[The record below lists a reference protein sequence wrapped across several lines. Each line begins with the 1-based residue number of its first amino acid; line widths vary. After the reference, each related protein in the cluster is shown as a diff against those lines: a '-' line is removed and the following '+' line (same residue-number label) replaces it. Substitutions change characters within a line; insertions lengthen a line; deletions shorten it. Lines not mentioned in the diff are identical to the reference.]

1 MAESEKTEKAT
12 PKKRRDERKKG
23 NSFQSKDVVSVG
35 VLFLGFFI
43 VNQLL
48 PFIYEQVKNFF
59 FAEIDRIGEIT
70 TLSVATCGELFLAAI
85 VVFFLCALPIMLVL
99 MLTGIIMIGVQTGF
113 LISGTLVK
121 PKFSRIS
128 FMQGVKRMF
137 SLRSL
142 VELIKSLI
150 KVALILGIIYT
161 SIVSII
167 PLAPDMLTTKID
179 ANMAFMNDNI
189 MSMVRTVCIIFAAVA
204 ILDFA
209 YQRYD
214 YEKKLKMTKQEIK
227 DEYKQTEG
235 NPEIK
240 GKIKQKQR
248 EMSMNRMMQMVPQ
261 ADVIVRNPT
270 HYAIAL
276 KYDMDKDTAPI
287 VLAKGKDHIALRI
300 VAVGEENKVPIK
312 ENKLLARGLYELAAI
327 NDYIPAE
334 LYKAVAEL
342 MAWVYSNKKKE
353 KIIS

>member
-35 VLFLGFFI
+35 VLFIGFFI

-59 FAEIDRIGEIT
+59 FSEIDRIGDIT
-70 TLSVATCGELFLAAI
+70 TLTVSTCTQLSIAAS
-85 VVFFLCALPIMLVL
+85 VVFFICTVPIMLVL
-99 MLTGIIMIGVQTGF
+99 MFTGIIMIGVQTGF
-113 LISGTLVK
+113 LASGTLIK
-121 PKFSRIS
+121 PKFSRVN
-128 FMQGVKRMF
+128 FLTGVKRMF
-137 SLRSL
+137 SLTSL

-150 KVALILGIIYT
+150 KVALIIGIIYT
-161 SIVSII
+161 SIMSII
-167 PLAPDMLTTKID
+167 PLTPDMLTTKID
-179 ANMAFMNDNI
+179 ANMVFMNDNI
-189 MSMVRTVCIIFAAVA
+189 MSIVRTVCMIFAAVA

-214 YEKKLKMTKQEIK
+214 YEKKLRMTKQEVK
-227 DEYKQTEG
+227 DEYKQIEG

-240 GKIKQKQR
+240 GQIKQKQR
-248 EMSMNRMMQMVPQ
+248 EMSMSRMMQMVPQ

-276 KYDMDKDTAPI
+276 KYDMDNDTAPI

-300 VAVGEENKVPIK
+300 VAVGEENEIPIK
-312 ENKLLARGLYELAAI
+312 ENKLLARGLYESAEI

-353 KIIS
+353 K

>member
-23 NSFQSKDVVSVG
+23 NTFQSKDVVSVG
-35 VLFLGFFI
+35 VLFIGFFI

-59 FAEIDRIGEIT
+59 FSEIDRIGDIT
-70 TLSVATCGELFLAAI
+70 TLTVSTCTQLSIAAS
-85 VVFFLCALPIMLVL
+85 VVFFICTVPIMLVL
-99 MLTGIIMIGVQTGF
+99 MFTGIIMIGVQTGF
-113 LISGTLVK
+113 LVSGTLIK
-121 PKFSRIS
+121 PKFSRVN
-128 FMQGVKRMF
+128 FMTGVKRMF
-137 SLRSL
+137 SLTSL

-150 KVALILGIIYT
+150 KVALIIGIIYT
-161 SIVSII
+161 SIMSII

-179 ANMAFMNDNI
+179 ANMVFMNDNI
-189 MSMVRTVCIIFAAVA
+189 MSIVRTVCMIFAAVA

-214 YEKKLKMTKQEIK
+214 YEKKLRMTKQEVK
-227 DEYKQTEG
+227 DEYKQIEG

-240 GKIKQKQR
+240 GQIKQKQR
-248 EMSMNRMMQMVPQ
+248 EMSMSRMMQMVPQ

-300 VAVGEENKVPIK
+300 VAVGEENEIPIK
-312 ENKLLARGLYELAAI
+312 ENKLLARGLYESAEI

-353 KIIS
+353 K